1 MNAYACRWQVC
12 SHGRRVPLAGSRGS
26 RGGGRHF
33 GVAGMPSPPPL
44 VEEEHEAPPWN
55 DIASLALH
63 GPSTWNALATA
74 SLALPATISR
84 SRPPSPAP
92 DDFLLLSPR
101 ALPLRAP
108 PSRSGLA
115 TARADRPARDPNRL
129 VRGPAVIPVPPETVT
144 AIPAKKVK
152 GILAHAVKIPGLYK
166 YYCSISTDPTSTGTY
181 TTLNGTAAR
190 RTITGLVS
198 GQGYWIKYCTERG
211 SVRSAWSNPVYCVA
225 S

>member
-1 MNAYACRWQVC
+1 MSDKVSLPQIKLNLSQLGVP
-12 SHGRRVPLAGSRGS
+12 GRLT
-26 RGGGRHF
+26 F
-33 GVAGMPSPPPL
+33 
-44 VEEEHEAPPWN
+44 
-55 DIASLALH
+55 LALLAKFAQN
-63 GPSTWNALATA
+63 STQYAGNATYKAAVDKAVAHTTTLTSADNTAETAKKAATVAIGARDTEIAATDGDITVLRALAE
-74 SLALPATISR
+74 TILVTD
-84 SRPPSPAP
+84 A
-92 DDFLLLSPR
+92 DFQTN
-101 ALPLRAP
+101 
-108 PSRSGLA
+108 GW
-115 TARADRPARDPNRL
+115 NRL

-152 GILAHAVKIPGLYK
+152 GILAHAVKIAGLNK
-166 YYCSISTDPTSTGTY
+166 YYCAISSDPTSTGTY